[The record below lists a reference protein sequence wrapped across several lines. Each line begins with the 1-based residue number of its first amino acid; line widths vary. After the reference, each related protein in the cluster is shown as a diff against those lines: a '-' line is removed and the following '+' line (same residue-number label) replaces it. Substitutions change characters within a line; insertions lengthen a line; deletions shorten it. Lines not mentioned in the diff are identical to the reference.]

1 MIHRCWLM
9 RKIVNDINQN
19 VFEGRVEPLIKN
31 CSIKSTSFCLTPQ
44 KIPQH
49 MGTGMHTSTR
59 TAAQGR
65 TFQFNT
71 LWQESAEGRFSE
83 VAVLTSWSTSESPTM
98 LVKCRFP
105 GPTPRNSDSVYLE
118 WSPGICMWNQPSK
131 PFCCRWSTD
140 HTLRNTPLRDPIEV
154 ISSLSESCSCQ
165 LGFTSS
171 IRGFY

>member
-1 MIHRCWLM
+1 M

-71 LWQESAEGRFSE
+71 L
-83 VAVLTSWSTSESPTM
+83 
-98 LVKCRFP
+98 
-105 GPTPRNSDSVYLE
+105 
-118 WSPGICMWNQPSK
+118 
-131 PFCCRWSTD
+131 
-140 HTLRNTPLRDPIEV
+140 
-154 ISSLSESCSCQ
+154 
-165 LGFTSS
+165 
-171 IRGFY
+171 